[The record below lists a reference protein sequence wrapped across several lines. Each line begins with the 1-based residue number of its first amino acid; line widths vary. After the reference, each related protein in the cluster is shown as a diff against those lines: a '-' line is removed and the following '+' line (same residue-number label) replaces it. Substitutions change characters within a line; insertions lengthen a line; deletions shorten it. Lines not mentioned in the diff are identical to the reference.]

1 VKTFRRQGMDSL
13 FKEEMFENIK
23 MGRYFQAFES
33 LKAKLEEKD
42 TYSLYTEWWATKTK
56 EESEVLDKAYDYEEE
71 YFSDLRLIDYK
82 DELFAVKIFNG
93 QKFIDSFE
101 GEDIL
106 YKLTIGDGWRF
117 KLVDYDDETCGG
129 LTSYTEKLV
138 EISNKYNNKD
148 TLLHEMIH
156 LYELILKSYQLDD
169 FVLLKLYD
177 ELLPKIKNLNKLMN
191 LDKHI
196 AFKEHSLLF
205 ILKSIKLDLKLGY
218 NLGTIYAYGRED
230 LYADN
235 FI

>member
-1 VKTFRRQGMDSL
+1 MDSL

-56 EESEVLDKAYDYEEE
+56 EESEVIDKAYDYEEE

-82 DELFAVKIFNG
+82 DELFAVKIFDD

-129 LTSYTEKLV
+129 LTSFPEKLV

-156 LYELILKSYQLDD
+156 IYELILKSYQLDD

-177 ELLPKIKNLNKLMN
+177 ELLPKIKNLKKLMN

-205 ILKSIKLDLKLGY
+205 ILKSIKLALKLGY

>member
-1 VKTFRRQGMDSL
+1 MDSL

-56 EESEVLDKAYDYEEE
+56 EESEVIDKAYDYEEE

-82 DELFAVKIFNG
+82 DELFAVKIFDD

-156 LYELILKSYQLDD
+156 VYELILKSYQLDD

-205 ILKSIKLDLKLGY
+205 MLKSFKLDLEFGY
-218 NLGTIYAYGRED
+218 KLGTIYQYDREE
-230 LYADN
+230 LYEEN